1 MAKISKSK
9 NLAAGVTK
17 KIKKAGMVDPK
28 GAYTKVQERTLGN
41 MKHGGIK
48 KAQHGIRGL
57 MKVDSQGKEY
67 LPKMKA
73 PEKYNTPTASP
84 KAPEDMKQKL
94 QPRTAPRTDSL
105 GRPVMKK
112 GGKTFKKSMK
122 NGGVKKAQNG
132 EVETKRGNVSYS
144 TDTTGLAAGKK
155 MFPMTATNSKTGKV
169 TKSSAPRVIVK
180 RQVKESQ
187 VKKNSFGG
195 KTSKKK

>member
-41 MKHGGIK
+41 
-48 KAQHGIRGL
+48 
-57 MKVDSQGKEY
+57 
-67 LPKMKA
+67 
-73 PEKYNTPTASP
+73 T
-84 KAPEDMKQKL
+84 
-94 QPRTAPRTDSL
+94 
-105 GRPVMKK
+105 
-112 GGKTFKKSMK
+112 K

-132 EVETKRGNVSYS
+132 KVETKKGNVSYS

-187 VKKNSFGG
+187 VKKNSSGG